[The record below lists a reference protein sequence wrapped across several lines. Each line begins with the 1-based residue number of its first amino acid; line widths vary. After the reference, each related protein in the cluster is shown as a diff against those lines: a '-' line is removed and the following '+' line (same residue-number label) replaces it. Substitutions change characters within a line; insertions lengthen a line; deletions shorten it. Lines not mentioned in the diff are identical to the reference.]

1 MAYQIKWSP
10 RSASN
15 LEEICEY
22 IAKDSEYYAR
32 LFAKRII
39 SIIKDIPKFP
49 KAGRVVPEYNDESIR
64 EKIYQSYR
72 IVYRLKGDIIEIA
85 AICHGARPLK
95 DIFK

>member
-15 LEEICEY
+15 LEEICDY

-39 SIIKDIPKFP
+39 AIIKDVPKFP
-49 KAGRVVPEYNDESIR
+49 KAGRIVPGYEDENLR
-64 EKIYQSYR
+64 EKVYQNYR
-72 IVYRLKGDIIEIA
+72 IVYRLKGDIVEIV
-85 AICHGARPLK
+85 AICHGARLLK
-95 DIFK
+95 DIF